1 MSNVQR
7 MWLLILTLTFYCS
20 GAAKANELDDI
31 AACAGIVIGNAAVD
45 LQLDDEAAF
54 DEGVRVAIT
63 GYISFVS
70 SVRVAITGYISF
82 VSSGNFSSDELNLG
96 DQIMASNTDMIINAA
111 NTETYDNAVYESVVG
126 CYRLLSLAIIM
137 TAPNVEANRALIN
150 ETVSQKGSLIKR
162 FIRAGR

>member
-7 MWLLILTLTFYCS
+7 MWLLMLTLTVHCP
-20 GAAKANELDDI
+20 GAAKANDVDDI

-54 DEGVRVAIT
+54 DEGLRVAIT
-63 GYISFVS
+63 GYL
-70 SVRVAITGYISF
+70 SF
-82 VSSGNFSSDELNLG
+82 VSSGSFSSDDLNLA
-96 DQIMASNTDMIINAA
+96 DQIMASNTDMISNAA
-111 NTETYDNAVYESVVG
+111 NTDTYDSAVYESVVG
-126 CYRLLSLAIIM
+126 CYRLLSLAIIIS
-137 TAPNVEANRALIN
+137 APNVEANRALIN

>member
-70 SVRVAITGYISF
+70 S
-82 VSSGNFSSDELNLG
+82 GNFSSDELNLG

-111 NTETYDNAVYESVVG
+111 NTETYDTAVYESVVG

-137 TAPNVEANRALIN
+137 TVPNVEANRALIN